1 MIIHKKRDDWHQ
13 RLNAWVVKSAAMPF
27 VWGQHDCG
35 LNAATCV
42 QLQIEEGIDFAADF
56 RGKYTSLKG
65 GLKLLRKAGYSD
77 HAAWAASVL
86 PEISHAEAQIGD
98 IVAVDFGD
106 AGLTLMV
113 VAGHRII
120 GPMPD
125 RAGSLPLTRA
135 CRGFAVGRQP

>member
-1 MIIHKKRDDWHQ
+1 MIIHKKRNDWHQ
-13 RLNAWVVKSAAMPF
+13 RLNAWVARSAAMPF
-27 VWGQHDCG
+27 AWGTHDCA

-42 QLQIEEGIDFAADF
+42 QMQIEDDIDFAADF
-56 RGKYTSLKG
+56 RGKYSSYTE
-65 GLKLLRKAGYSD
+65 GLALLHAAGFAD
-77 HAAWAASVL
+77 HAALAASVL
-86 PEISHAEAQIGD
+86 PEIPHAKAQIGD
-98 IVAVDFGD
+98 LVAVDFGE

-125 RAGSLPLTRA
+125 RAGSLRLTDA